1 MRRSRSGRPKVSRT
15 LIAETVSRMSQPS
28 DENGEEAIDE
38 AGRNATQQ
46 RMDEEG
52 TEPVPVDEDWGD
64 EQGARSSP
72 KTRIAATAAPS
83 AAPSRATTTPA
94 TTRQAGP
101 ARTTVV
107 PARRT

>member
-1 MRRSRSGRPKVSRT
+1 
-15 LIAETVSRMSQPS
+15 MSQPS

-64 EQGARSSP
+64 EQ
-72 KTRIAATAAPS
+72 
-83 AAPSRATTTPA
+83 
-94 TTRQAGP
+94 
-101 ARTTVV
+101 
-107 PARRT
+107 